1 LAAGSGGRARLVRRA
16 HIARAGDDGERRIPG
31 KARVGSREPAQDELG
46 TARATNDLLVCATGT
61 QAGAARDGLPGDA
74 WIVHHDHMFNSE
86 ALTRGVRV
94 KVQSEYSPDQS
105 APAKNQWFFLYT
117 VTISNE
123 SGETVQLLTR
133 HWIITDGTGHI
144 EEVRGPGVVGKQ
156 PTLKPGDSF
165 EYTSGCPLPTPFG
178 VMEGTYQ
185 MVTQD
190 GDRFDAKIAPFTL
203 SEPYTVH

>member
-1 LAAGSGGRARLVRRA
+1 
-16 HIARAGDDGERRIPG
+16 
-31 KARVGSREPAQDELG
+31 VGAI
-46 TARATNDLLVCATGT
+46 GT
-61 QAGAARDGLPGDA
+61 QPDPRITRLPGPA
-74 WIVHHDHMFNSE
+74 RIVHHESMFISE
-86 ALTRGVRV
+86 ALTRSVRI
-94 KVQSEYSPDQS
+94 KVQSEYSADQS

-123 SGETVQLLTR
+123 GLETVQLLTR

-156 PTLKPGDSF
+156 PTIKPGESF
-165 EYTSGCPLPTPFG
+165 EYTSGCPLSTPFG

-185 MVTQD
+185 MVTQS